1 MRFSTKRGIVVGLV
15 FVSVLVGLV
24 IHSATGTESALGW
37 RDIAIVCPVGLLEVL
52 AGSRGLAV
60 HAAALIAITL
70 AIALVFGKAF
80 CSWACPTQFVRI
92 IFGLKS
98 NGDSRARREIDAE
111 QSSDIEGFAVGSDTH
126 AAINS
131 ATGESIITEKGNI
144 GVSDNPTAMLDGVSL
159 GRGPEHQMQFIKRP
173 AVKGAC
179 TSPDVGFRSVVAP
192 LAPVGGKR
200 DGLRFDSRHFI
211 LLGAVGSSFAFGFPV
226 FCLICPVGLAFGIVI
241 GIFNLIRFADATW
254 SLVVFP
260 AILVFEL
267 VVFRKWCTALCPIS
281 ALLSL
286 VGSHNRRL
294 NPKVEESRCL
304 RQKGVD
310 CKVCVTECPE
320 RVDPHSLDIPECSKC
335 GVCADK
341 CPAQAISFKL
351 SRLIATREK

>member
-70 AIALVFGKAF
+70 VIALVFGKAF

-179 TSPDVGFRSVVAP
+179 TSPDVGFRTAGSCGWKARWP
-192 LAPVGGKR
+192 
-200 DGLRFDSRHFI
+200 
-211 LLGAVGSSFAFGFPV
+211 AV
-226 FCLICPVGLAFGIVI
+226 
-241 GIFNLIRFADATW
+241 
-254 SLVVFP
+254 
-260 AILVFEL
+260 
-267 VVFRKWCTALCPIS
+267 
-281 ALLSL
+281 
-286 VGSHNRRL
+286 
-294 NPKVEESRCL
+294 
-304 RQKGVD
+304 
-310 CKVCVTECPE
+310 
-320 RVDPHSLDIPECSKC
+320 
-335 GVCADK
+335 
-341 CPAQAISFKL
+341 
-351 SRLIATREK
+351 